1 MASGGDGKIFSNI
14 SATTASFPLFG
25 GEYGI
30 TASCAS
36 WGGGTV
42 QLEVLGPDQATWIA
56 AATALSANGFQV
68 IDLPPGSYQL
78 ALTNASA
85 VYASVARINL

>member
-1 MASGGDGKIFSNI
+1 MASCGDGKLFSDI
-14 SATTASFPLFG
+14 GTTQGPFTLNG
-25 GEYGI
+25 GEYGV

-36 WGGGTV
+36 WGEGTV
-42 QLEVLGPDQATWIA
+42 QLEVLGPDGSTWIA

-68 IDLPPGSYQL
+68 IDLPPGAYQL

-85 VYASVARINL
+85 VYASISRVNL

>member
-1 MASGGDGKIFSNI
+1 VASGGDGRSWSNI
-14 SATTASFPLFG
+14 SATTASFTLNG

-30 TASCAS
+30 TAACAS